1 MFKENFGGA
10 SKIVFFFLNPDVRY
24 SSVINYENSLNMHI
38 MYVLLKS
45 ISYFIKK
52 FFTKKFVLKLE
63 AKSLT
68 PTSMTIIN
76 NDQ

>member
-1 MFKENFGGA
+1 MFKESFGGA
-10 SKIVFFFLNPDVRY
+10 SKIVFFFNPDVSY

-68 PTSMTIIN
+68 HTSMMHY
-76 NDQ
+76 